1 MKIYLSY
8 SHNDKELASKFKTY
22 LSEKNF
28 EVIWDEDL
36 LNIGDDFNLKI
47 SKALFETDILIPIIS
62 EQYQTSKFTQSE
74 LQTALGFK
82 SIDRKPIIFPYITYK
97 SNIPDEVKNIS
108 CFIGTSNIENDLEK
122 IYTELNKINGTLL
135 ARNRETLT
143 ITKMINENLDKY
155 LNDTLRKLKINE
167 IKNEILA
174 YFCYILSIMF
184 LLLIVSFISNVF
196 VLNFS
201 EENILQTILYS
212 VKNIVGLSTLA
223 ALSRLA
229 FILGKSFM
237 VEAIRNGDRIHAISF
252 GKFYIKAYGRVA
264 SRQEI
269 REVLSNWNIDS
280 GSSFHTQDSK
290 EIDPNVY
297 GAVELLKSYFNKE

>member
-155 LNDTLRKLKINE
+155 LNDTLRN
-167 IKNEILA
+167 
-174 YFCYILSIMF
+174 
-184 LLLIVSFISNVF
+184 LL
-196 VLNFS
+196 
-201 EENILQTILYS
+201 
-212 VKNIVGLSTLA
+212 
-223 ALSRLA
+223 
-229 FILGKSFM
+229 LGKSFM

>member
-108 CFIGTSNIENDLEK
+108 CFIG
-122 IYTELNKINGTLL
+122 KINGTLL

>member
-8 SHNDKELASKFKTY
+8 SHFDKELASKFKMY

-36 LNIGDDFNLKI
+36 LNIGDNFNQKI

-62 EQYQTSKFTQSE
+62 ENYQNSRFTRGE
-74 LQTALGFK
+74 LQTAIGFK
-82 SIDRKPIIFPYITYK
+82 AIDKKLTIFPYIKYK
-97 SNIPDEVKNIS
+97 SNIPDDIKNML
-108 CFIGTSNIENDLEK
+108 CFMGTDNIENDLEK
-122 IYTELNKINGTLL
+122 IVVRLNKINGELL
-135 ARNRETLT
+135 ARDCEIQTA
-143 ITKMINENLDKY
+143 TKAINDNLDVY
-155 LNDTLRKLKINE
+155 LSDTLKKLRLNE

-184 LLLIVSFISNVF
+184 LLLIVSFVSKVF
-196 VLNFS
+196 VLNFA

-237 VEAIRNGDRIHAISF
+237 VESIRNGDRIHAISF

-269 REVLSNWNIDS
+269 REVLSNWNIDN

-297 GAVELLKSYFNKE
+297 GALELLKSYFNKE

>member
-8 SHNDKELASKFKTY
+8 SHYDKELTSKFKMY

-36 LNIGDDFNLKI
+36 LNIGDNFNQKI
-47 SKALFETDILIPIIS
+47 SKALSETDILIPIIS
-62 EQYQTSKFTQSE
+62 KNYQNSRFTQSE

-82 SIDRKPIIFPYITYK
+82 AIDKKLVIFPYITYK
-97 SNIPDEVKNIS
+97 SNIPDDIKNML
-108 CFIGTSNIENDLEK
+108 CFMGTDNIENDLEK
-122 IYTELNKINGTLL
+122 IVVQLNKINGEIL
-135 ARNRETLT
+135 AKDCEIQTT
-143 ITKMINENLDKY
+143 TKAFNDNLDDY
-155 LNDTLRKLKINE
+155 LSDTFKKLRSNE

-174 YFCYILSIMF
+174 YFCYILSIVF
-184 LLLIVSFISNVF
+184 LLLIVSFISKVF
-196 VLNFS
+196 VPNFE

-252 GKFYIKAYGRVA
+252 GKFYIKAYGHVA

-297 GAVELLKSYFNKE
+297 GALELLKSYFNKE

>member
-135 ARNRETLT
+135 ARNRE
-143 ITKMINENLDKY
+143 
-155 LNDTLRKLKINE
+155 TLRKLKINE